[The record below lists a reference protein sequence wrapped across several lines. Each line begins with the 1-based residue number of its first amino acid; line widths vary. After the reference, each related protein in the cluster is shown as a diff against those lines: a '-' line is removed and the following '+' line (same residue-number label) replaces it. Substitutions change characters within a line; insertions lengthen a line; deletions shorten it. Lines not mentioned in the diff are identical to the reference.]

1 MRRHERMQNRRA
13 KRTKL
18 DMSDEESS
26 SVDQGEIHC
35 EEELGTGCQTDLS
48 QRDIDALQ
56 QELEET
62 KAHLSETERACQR
75 LSLNESA
82 FEGDDRKV
90 LFHTGLPTWELLNI
104 LLQYIQP
111 DLRNRR
117 SVTSFQHLPM
127 TMMRLRLGLRLEDLS
142 FRFAVSRSTIHRIL
156 VDTIYVLYTALAD
169 VIVWP
174 DRDVLRATLPM
185 DFVKHCPSCVVI
197 IDCFE
202 VFLERPTNLLAR
214 AQTFSSYKRH
224 NTVKYL
230 IGITPQGTVS
240 YISQGWGGRVSD
252 KRLTENNSILDNLLP
267 GDTARWQRVW
277 HRRVSRTILCSC
289 HNSSMDSGEEAAHRN
304 WSRRNSSHCQR
315 QNSCGKS
322 HWSH

>member
-1 MRRHERMQNRRA
+1 MITSTRARHSTTQTTTKTKRFFCLPTVLTHRGEEMATLSKERQRKWLNAIHRSDINPASHRHVRVCSDHFITGQPSHLEDTGNPDWVPTRKLGYDTPRTFGSPDMRRHERMQNRRA

-18 DMSDEESS
+18 DMSEKESS

-35 EEELGTGCQTDLS
+35 NEELGTGCQTDLS

-90 LFHTGLPTWELLNI
+90 LFHTGLQTWELLKI

-111 DLRNRR
+111 DLRNCRT
-117 SVTSFQHLPM
+117 VTPFQQLLM
-127 TMMRLRLGLRLEDLS
+127 TLMRLRLGLRLEDLS

-156 VDTIYVLYTALAD
+156 VDTINVLYAALAD

-174 DRDVLRATLPM
+174 DRDVLRATMPM

-197 IDCFE
+197 FDCFE

-214 AQTFSSYKRH
+214 AQT
-224 NTVKYL
+224 
-230 IGITPQGTVS
+230 PQ
-240 YISQGWGGRVSD
+240 
-252 KRLTENNSILDNLLP
+252 
-267 GDTARWQRVW
+267 
-277 HRRVSRTILCSC
+277 H
-289 HNSSMDSGEEAAHRN
+289 
-304 WSRRNSSHCQR
+304 
-315 QNSCGKS
+315 
-322 HWSH
+322 

>member
-267 GDTARWQRVW
+267 GDTAR
-277 HRRVSRTILCSC
+277 
-289 HNSSMDSGEEAAHRN
+289 
-304 WSRRNSSHCQR
+304 
-315 QNSCGKS
+315 
-322 HWSH
+322 